1 MAWVLKEVSI
11 SADQLIC
18 FIGSQQPALNLNGLW
33 SKCWDWLSS
42 ATPALSP
49 GCFLAK
55 VLRVPFVISDAVERV
70 SPSIKLFVE
79 SKA

>member
-11 SADQLIC
+11 SADELIC
-18 FIGSQQPALNLNGLW
+18 FIGSQQPALNLNGFW

-42 ATPALSP
+42 VIPAPSP

-55 VLRVPFVISDAVERV
+55 VPRVAVVISEAVERG